1 MPDWI
6 TDSFKHAPDLLALVV
21 FLFLFLKFT
30 NKLLE
35 SHAKRTDEFIATV
48 KDINS
53 ENAEARKQGA
63 DIINRNTEAAVRQ
76 EISSRAVVDSLTK
89 NTAATENVAKKFDE
103 FATAM
108 YKKGN

>member
-6 TDSFKHAPDLLALVV
+6 TDSFKHAPDLLALVI

-53 ENAEARKQGA
+53 ENSDARKQGA
-63 DIINRNTEAAVRQ
+63 EIISRNTEAAVRQ
-76 EISSRAVVDSLTK
+76 EIASRDVVECLKK
-89 NTAATENVAKKFDE
+89 NTTATENVAQKFND
-103 FATAM
+103 FATAI
-108 YKKGN
+108 YKERK